1 MNKKTD
7 LTEFNLTQGSY
18 ILQIYGVLTN
28 AAQIADSIEFTI
40 IPEGE
45 SEIKLK
51 QKTHSQ
57 YGYGYPYSISQRI
70 DSKGGKVKVVA
81 ENGHNGNASLSS
93 QIITLI
99 PIVGWLCMS
108 SFLWYFE
115 IEYHIVLHF
124 IDLIGPVSNL
134 TSSKW

>member
-70 DSKGGKVKVVA
+70 DSKGGKVKVIA
-81 ENGHNGNASLSS
+81 ENGHSGNASLSS

-99 PIVGWLCMS
+99 PIVGWLYNLLFYDNLRLS
-108 SFLWYFE
+108 TILD
-115 IEYHIVLHF
+115 F
-124 IDLIGPVSNL
+124 ICIKLSE
-134 TSSKW
+134 T

>member
-1 MNKKTD
+1 VNKKTD

-81 ENGHNGNASLSS
+81 
-93 QIITLI
+93 
-99 PIVGWLCMS
+99 
-108 SFLWYFE
+108 
-115 IEYHIVLHF
+115 
-124 IDLIGPVSNL
+124 
-134 TSSKW
+134 